1 MDTGVFL
8 RSLTAFRMNEDALYS
23 AELQCLREQLQ
34 SARASAIRQRWRVFA
49 GFALARHLR
58 YKLMNIPVRPKA
70 SEPDSIDAGMRV
82 YREFQ
87 TRNSVF
93 STNSSAAGGHTR
105 EMQALR
111 RQLAEQEELTATVRQ
126 AATKEIERL
135 QALLAKESGDH
146 AASVCEMESQY
157 EQTIRQLRTDLSHSQ
172 QAVAVLSKRY
182 AELKRTCK
190 KLNFQLTDLR
200 ARENES
206 LMMMIQVTDKYVFLN
221 GHKQMV
227 LDRLHEL
234 ETKLAWA
241 SSSSSSPNE
250 ENADADKFF
259 AIQSRASGLDLR
271 TRQVEDRLTVLENK
285 LEVTVHLLEKAFAL
299 LNESNQAAPD
309 FSRPLKPTVV
319 SMGPDGTGIE
329 ENTSGCTDRSTSSNC
344 CTAVEVELSH
354 LTQPVC
360 DTDEAIH
367 LEQPDSSVSAMAD
380 SNPSESSSEISSSD
394 SRHDGPKTL
403 FTGPH
408 APRFCRYEYT
418 AFEREP
424 VPLLN
429 PVVPCRPVL
438 HTFSGASEWVSSSE
452 VVSDSSFV
460 KMDEKMSQQILGR
473 LQGMKYDSE
482 NKAHT
487 LPPATRIM
495 DEPVI
500 EAVATLSYPTQHFA
514 SRCTIAHESSNGL
527 VAHQPRLSKL
537 GQVFKSIRRGRTEV
551 ERYPNELTNHDRA
564 SR

>member
-8 RSLTAFRMNEDALYS
+8 RSLTAFGMNDDVLYS
-23 AELQCLREQLQ
+23 AELQSLREQLA
-34 SARASAIRQRWRVFA
+34 SARASAIRQRWRASA

-82 YREFQ
+82 YREFK
-87 TRNSVF
+87 TH
-93 STNSSAAGGHTR
+93 GHTQ

-157 EQTIRQLRTDLSHSQ
+157 ELTIRQLRTDLSHSQ

-271 TRQVEDRLTVLENK
+271 TKQVEDRLAALENK

-309 FSRPLKPTVV
+309 VSCPLKPTIV
-319 SMGPDGTGIE
+319 SMDPDGTGIE
-329 ENTSGCTDRSTSSNC
+329 ENTSGFTDRSTSSNC
-344 CTAVEVELSH
+344 CTAVEVELPH

-360 DTDEAIH
+360 STEEAIH
-367 LEQPDSSVSAMAD
+367 FEQPDSSLSAMAD
-380 SNPSESSSEISSSD
+380 SDPSESSSELSSSD
-394 SRHDGPKTL
+394 SRHGGLKTL

-408 APRFCRYEYT
+408 APRFCRYQYT

-424 VPLLN
+424 TPLLN

-452 VVSDSSFV
+452 VVCDSSFV
-460 KMDEKMSQQILGR
+460 KVDEKMPQKILGR
-473 LQGMKYDSE
+473 LEAMKYGSE

-500 EAVATLSYPTQHFA
+500 ETVATLFFPAQHFA

-551 ERYPNELTNHDRA
+551 ERYPSELTNHDRA

>member
-8 RSLTAFRMNEDALYS
+8 RSLTAFGMNDDVLYS
-23 AELQCLREQLQ
+23 AELQSLREQLA
-34 SARASAIRQRWRVFA
+34 SARASAIRQRWRASA

-82 YREFQ
+82 YREFK

-93 STNSSAAGGHTR
+93 STNPSAADGHTQ

-157 EQTIRQLRTDLSHSQ
+157 ELTIRQLRTDLSHSQ

-271 TRQVEDRLTVLENK
+271 TKQVEDRLAALENK

-299 LNESNQAAPD
+299 LNESNQAA
-309 FSRPLKPTVV
+309 
-319 SMGPDGTGIE
+319 
-329 ENTSGCTDRSTSSNC
+329 
-344 CTAVEVELSH
+344 
-354 LTQPVC
+354 
-360 DTDEAIH
+360 
-367 LEQPDSSVSAMAD
+367 DSD
-380 SNPSESSSEISSSD
+380 PSESSSELSSSD
-394 SRHDGPKTL
+394 SRHGGLKTL

-408 APRFCRYEYT
+408 APRFCRYQYT

-424 VPLLN
+424 TPLLN

-452 VVSDSSFV
+452 VVCDSSFV
-460 KMDEKMSQQILGR
+460 KVDEKMPQKILGR
-473 LQGMKYDSE
+473 LEAMKYGSE

-500 EAVATLSYPTQHFA
+500 ETVATLFFPAQHFA

-551 ERYPNELTNHDRA
+551 ERYPSELTNHDRA